1 MRSSTP
7 AKKTNKSIILFGP
20 TASGKTALVTGL
32 FSQGYQIVNADSVQV
47 YRHLDIGS
55 AKPSSELMDKI
66 PHHLVDVLDP
76 WQQFTAGSFV
86 SLADKA
92 VAEIQGQG
100 DIPILTGG
108 TAFYFRNYLFG
119 LTDAPTAD
127 PMIRQKV
134 QDMLQEKGKEELYGI
149 LESVDPVSALRINI
163 NDEYRITRAL
173 EVYYQSGRPL
183 SSFTPS
189 HQYREG
195 INPLIIGLSRD
206 KDVLDSRI
214 KQRVD
219 IMFDEGLVDEIRT
232 LMRMGASLE
241 WPGMQ
246 GIGYKEFLTAQE
258 DGCYSLRSIKK
269 AIVHN
274 SIKYAKRQMTFFRS
288 FANTHWVDADDINT
302 IKNLVSSYIDA

>member
-20 TASGKTALVTGL
+20 TASGKTALVTGI
-32 FSQGYQIVNADSVQV
+32 FSQGFQIVNADSVQV

-86 SLADKA
+86 ALADKA
-92 VAEIQGQG
+92 VSEIQADG

-108 TAFYFRNYLFG
+108 TAFYFKNYLYG
-119 LTDAPTAD
+119 LTDAPTSD
-127 PMIRQKV
+127 PAVREKV
-134 QDMLQEKGKEELYGI
+134 QNMLIEEGKEKLFAL
-149 LESVDPVSALRINI
+149 LEKVDPVSALRINV

-173 EVYYQSGRPL
+173 EVYFQSGRPL
-183 SSFTPS
+183 SSFIPS
-189 HQYREG
+189 HEYREG
-195 INPLIIGLSRD
+195 INPLIIGLTRD
-206 KDVLDSRI
+206 KEVLSSRI

-219 IMFDEGLVDEIRT
+219 IMFEEGLLAEIKK
-232 LMRMGASLE
+232 LMKMGASLS

-246 GIGYKEFLTAQE
+246 GIGYKEFFVAAE
-258 DGCYSLRSIKK
+258 DGCYSLESIKK

-288 FANTHWVDADDINT
+288 FANTHWVDADDIDT
-302 IKNLVSSYIDA
+302 IRTLVDSYIEA